1 MKITLLAIGKTDDAY
16 INEGITRYT
25 ERVKH
30 YLPFEMIIL
39 PDVKRTKGLTPE
51 MQKKA
56 EAKLILEQISPADI
70 ICLLDEKGTE
80 YTSRAFADYITKTT
94 NSSAR
99 RLIFIIGGPY
109 GFDDDIYAKASHKIS
124 LSRMTF
130 SHQMVR
136 LIFSEQLYRAMTIIR
151 GEPYHHD

>member
-1 MKITLLAIGKTDDAY
+1 MKLTLLTIGKTDDAY

-25 ERVKH
+25 DRIRH
-30 YLPFEMIIL
+30 YMPFEMVVL
-39 PDVKRTKGLTPE
+39 PDVKRSKGLTPE
-51 MQKKA
+51 MQKRA
-56 EAKLILEQISPADI
+56 EAKIISEQLTPTDI
-70 ICLLDEKGTE
+70 VCLLDENGKE
-80 YTSRAFADYITKTT
+80 YTSRAFADYITKTS
-94 NSSAR
+94 NSGAR

-109 GFDDDIYAKASHKIS
+109 GFDDEIYSKANHKIS

-136 LIFSEQLYRAMTIIR
+136 LIFAEQLYRAMTIIR